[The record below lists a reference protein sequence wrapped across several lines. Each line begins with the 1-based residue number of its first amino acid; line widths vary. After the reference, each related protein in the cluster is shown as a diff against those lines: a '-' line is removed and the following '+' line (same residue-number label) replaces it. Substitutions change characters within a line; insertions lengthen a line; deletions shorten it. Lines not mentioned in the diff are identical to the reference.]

1 VSEQNRGFLR
11 REDYYTRIQVATK
24 KRKKPAILLGEINT
38 RSSSSHHNPRIDRQF
53 GVPGFEFRVSDSS
66 RRFWFRVQRSM
77 SNGSEA

>member
-38 RSSSSHHNPRIDRQF
+38 RPNSARNIPRIDLQL
-53 GVPGFEFRVSDSS
+53 
-66 RRFWFRVQRSM
+66 
-77 SNGSEA
+77 